1 MCGKKALKNQ
11 PCWLRDVGCGDV
23 CGKKLKCGSHF
34 CRKPCH
40 RAGECE
46 DSNGAACSQPCGKE
60 KKVCG
65 HPDEA
70 LCHAPFPCKEEKPCP
85 SKMFITCACQ
95 AQKQE
100 MKCGASKSSEGNNGK
115 TLPCNEECARLE
127 RNRKL
132 ALALNIDQ
140 SSHVDGGDHIPYS
153 ADTLN
158 VFAKQS
164 KWAQTQEREF
174 RVFADAPDE
183 KRLRFK
189 PMQASQRA
197 FIHLLAADFGLD
209 TESTDPEPHR
219 HVLVW
224 KTPRFV
230 SAPTKTLEQAHRIRQ
245 QALRSVGGSTNA
257 SDNEGPAPAAKAKI
271 VNPIQPFNGFVI
283 SKPRFGLTIDEVRNE
298 VNAVLD
304 PASSFT
310 FDIEFLPSEE
320 VVLKAISRTLPP
332 QDLER
337 ALQQLRNPLATA
349 IAGKSLGSVQ
359 MCNTDSSL
367 NIVRLESDNNGGDGW
382 SRVAAK
388 KAAPRT
394 AMSSGGFGLARNA
407 FAMLDGSG
415 GGGGGAGGKV
425 TFAKKTPI
433 KKKEEKV
440 VPVVD
445 DWEAAETA
453 EEAKEGGESDGG
465 VKMEDFQV
473 VEEAQKVVDGGEAKV
488 EPDELTGEIGEASA
502 SAVPAEASA
511 TALTGEAK
519 EAGEVSG
526 EAQAV
531 NSTTASEGVV
541 DAPAAAPEE
550 EALTPVIDAE
560 TPTAQSTVVTTDE
573 ESASTG
579 TTKLD
584 WAGEAEEAASRDL

>member
-11 PCWLRDVGCGDV
+11 PCWLRDVGCGEV

-46 DSNGAACSQPCGKE
+46 DSNGAACLQPCGKE

-70 LCHAPFPCKEEKPCP
+70 PCHAPFPCKEEKPCG

-140 SSHVDGGDHIPYS
+140 DSHVDGGDHIPYS

-174 RVFADAPDE
+174 RVFADATDE

-230 SAPTKTLEQAHRIRQ
+230 SAPSKTLEQAHRIRQ

-257 SDNEGPAPAAKAKI
+257 SDNEGPPPAAKAKA
-271 VNPIQPFNGFVI
+271 VNTIQPFNGFVI

-298 VNAVLD
+298 VNAVLH
-304 PASSFT
+304 PHSPFA

-320 VVLKAISRTLPP
+320 VVLKASSQTLGP

-337 ALQQLRNPLATA
+337 VLQQLRTPLATA
-349 IAGKSLGSVQ
+349 IAVKSLGSVQ

-367 NIVRLESDNNGGDGW
+367 NIVRLESDNTGGDGW

-394 AMSSGGFGLARNA
+394 ALSSGGFGLARNT

-415 GGGGGAGGKV
+415 SGNAIGGKV
-425 TFAKKTPI
+425 TFAKKAPL
-433 KKKEEKV
+433 KKKEVKAA
-440 VPVVD
+440 PVVD

-453 EEAKEGGESDGG
+453 EEAKEDGEDDGG
-465 VKMEDFQV
+465 AKMEDAV
-473 VEEAQKVVDGGEAKV
+473 LADEVKKDGGSNQEKKADPTEHAEVAEDGAEAELPAKV
-488 EPDELTGEIGEASA
+488 DAAEPAVEPTDAGEISEDTQAGEASTDSPSPA
-502 SAVPAEASA
+502 PAEGNEAPIAAIDESLT
-511 TALTGEAK
+511 TAQPTVVL
-519 EAGEVSG
+519 AGTIPAEMD
-526 EAQAV
+526 
-531 NSTTASEGVV
+531 STT
-541 DAPAAAPEE
+541 
-550 EALTPVIDAE
+550 
-560 TPTAQSTVVTTDE
+560 
-573 ESASTG
+573 
-579 TTKLD
+579 TTKID
-584 WAGEAEEAASRDL
+584 WAGEVEEAVSKES